1 MAGMLR
7 FKDEKDF
14 EAMMKRSKAAVHSDT
29 DCRRAAAGAKE
40 VTNPARSATRAN
52 STAGTPS
59 EIETLL
65 LMQIRT
71 VGNLPEPDLI
81 DAPYLVGR
89 AHRIDIGWTTWTL
102 NGWKIGIEVQ
112 GMAHRIKSKFLA
124 DIEKRI
130 LSQQQ
135 GWLVLEVAGEHIR
148 NGKAMEWLQALFAR
162 AERKTP

>member
-14 EAMMKRSKAAVHSDT
+14 EALLKRSNVRIHRDGVTRVVDRSKPAIAPP
-29 DCRRAAAGAKE
+29 AKTHE
-40 VTNPARSATRAN
+40 
-52 STAGTPS
+52 PS

-71 VGNLPEPDLI
+71 VGNIPEPDLI
-81 DAPYLVGR
+81 DKPYLVGR
-89 AHRIDIGWTTWTL
+89 AHRIDLGWTQWTV
-102 NGWKIGIEVQ
+102 NGWKVGVEVQ

-124 DIEKRI
+124 DIEKRV

-135 GWLVLEVAGEHIR
+135 GWLILEVAGEHIR
-148 NGKAMEWLQALFAR
+148 NGKAMEWLQDLFKR
-162 AERKTP
+162 AKRSE